1 MALLAHNSFRHFQFF
16 KVGEIMVL
24 KNVHL
29 MLPGTFPDK
38 VTPDIDF
45 ADGVVVPCDVPVVK
59 ILL

>member
-1 MALLAHNSFRHFQFF
+1 MALLAHNSLRHFQFF

-24 KNVHL
+24 KYVHL

-45 ADGVVVPCDVPVVK
+45 TDGVVVPFVE